1 LLLTGVTVI
10 VTLGFAVWFF
20 WPQPQS
26 SPEFI
31 KKAEMAFQSEP
42 TTKPTLE
49 DVNGRALS
57 KQDLTAVSNSRPYDI
72 DQTVYALY
80 AIEKIM
86 DQSSS
91 FEELTAFVLQRD
103 SDLVASDV
111 STLKHSLF
119 STYKTLLDIK
129 DDQRQIQNTFE
140 LWSNVLKNRL
150 ATTSISANITGPVPA
165 IGLQANV
172 DHEVERLRFE
182 EELENRKVEKV
193 LLNKIKSV
201 KDELLAF
208 QFRYNELYS
217 KYMIEWDRLCSLRD
231 EAFYATYN
239 GNWDQAIE
247 AATKAVDLAPNE
259 REAHILLA
267 MALIESNDK
276 IEPFAVEDASV
287 TNIQTRNQLG
297 RIAAAS
303 ALLEKFVEDRN
314 SLYAPAHL
322 LRGVLKMKA
331 GDSDAAF
338 VYFDQAAAYFPQHKN
353 DLIDKLNLYKKRAYL
368 RDSREGNR
376 LWSLYKS
383 LMSGSGYFSP
393 EFQKARILME
403 KGDTSEARDMVF
415 DHFQRRKNQGDWAK
429 VLDDFRFANL
439 FLGTSLTKIEGA
451 DAQDFGMLLKDSSSW
466 TNLYSD
472 RIQVNLLNKSKID
485 LHNVSILIC
494 VRFTDMFKK
503 DCVAFPVEK
512 TFAAVNAGDTL
523 AIEVN
528 DIKKITISELGSER
542 QFSDIINYG
551 AVLISDEL
559 IVWANQASRAS
570 GSSVEEAPKGN

>member
-1 LLLTGVTVI
+1 MLLTGVTVI

>member
-1 LLLTGVTVI
+1 MNSDPPKPSKRSSTRRFLQRGAQGCLLLTGVTVI

-528 DIKKITISELGSER
+528 DIKKDYNFRTR
-542 QFSDIINYG
+542 Q
-551 AVLISDEL
+551 
-559 IVWANQASRAS
+559 
-570 GSSVEEAPKGN
+570 

>member
-1 LLLTGVTVI
+1 

-528 DIKKITISELGSER
+528 DIKKDYNFRTR
-542 QFSDIINYG
+542 Q
-551 AVLISDEL
+551 
-559 IVWANQASRAS
+559 
-570 GSSVEEAPKGN
+570 